1 MRKRLTGVVIS
12 NKMDKTLR
20 VEIDRRYRHPKYGKF
35 VRGRT
40 VCHVHDEENKA
51 KPGDV
56 VEIIE
61 SRPKSKTKRWDLV
74 QIVKVGIGVLT
85 EPIDSKLQQA
95 EQSEQS

>member
-1 MRKRLTGVVIS
+1 MRKRLTGIVTS
-12 NKMDKTLR
+12 NKMNKTLR
-20 VEIDRRYRHPKYGKF
+20 VEIEHRYRHPKYGKI

-40 VCHVHDEENKA
+40 VCHVHDENNKA

-61 SRPKSKTKRWDLV
+61 SRPRSKTKRWDLV

-85 EPIDSKLQQA
+85 EPIDAQLEQA
-95 EQSEQS
+95 EQS